1 MHIFTLW
8 WMHWEQFGVFWVNTL
23 TPLWQHAPICWY
35 NSLLHQKRSPY
46 IWSKT
51 GSDHDINTTMVRRLN
66 EVLMVEFSVRF
77 SRDIKFR
84 YFWLLRYLQR
94 VTACFDMAEFYAGCS
109 SWHNPRE
116 IFVCSQGWTRGSF
129 FLSTKCINHDTT
141 KKILINPQNIV
152 QMVFQFVQVT
162 FNKLWT
168 KLFMEVRC
176 FLLSSCQCMCSTVTS
191 LFKKLLSF

>member
-1 MHIFTLW
+1 MDWCLYSVVCFKLSTQSTLLRKFYSTPLNAFQLSHMHIFTLW

-23 TPLWQHAPICWY
+23 THLWQHAPICWY
-35 NSLLHQKRSPY
+35 NSLLHQKWSPY

-77 SRDIKFR
+77 SREIKYR

-116 IFVCSQGWTRGSF
+116 IFVCSQGWTE
-129 FLSTKCINHDTT
+129 
-141 KKILINPQNIV
+141 V
-152 QMVFQFVQVT
+152 
-162 FNKLWT
+162 
-168 KLFMEVRC
+168 LF
-176 FLLSSCQCMCSTVTS
+176 S
-191 LFKKLLSF
+191 LVPNV